1 MGEDYASPVT
11 FIVVLH
17 DDIPNSL
24 GSAQS
29 KAGFLT
35 GDLAEYVVPVR
46 HGGYWNQSEDPGQS
60 SNTFSG
66 NEEELKYTWKSVPQD
81 FNYVPQY
88 TQKGTTYRQIT
99 SNWRMAPTP
108 GSDAVKQQCGPNQD
122 FCACVY
128 DYPAPSR

>member
-1 MGEDYASPVT
+1 MILAYTDS
-11 FIVVLH
+11 
-17 DDIPNSL
+17 N
-24 GSAQS
+24 
-29 KAGFLT
+29 GFLT